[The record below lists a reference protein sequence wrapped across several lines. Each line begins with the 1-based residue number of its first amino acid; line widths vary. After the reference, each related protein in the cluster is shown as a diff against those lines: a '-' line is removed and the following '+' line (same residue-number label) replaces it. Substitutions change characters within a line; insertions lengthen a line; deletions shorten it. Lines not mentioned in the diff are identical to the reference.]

1 MHAIGAGLDAAK
13 TLADLVRIGGLRAI
27 VDLLRMGGGAALEA
41 RQLVAALPDPGRCPG
56 SCPRSPLF

>member
-1 MHAIGAGLDAAK
+1 MHRIGAGLEAAK

-41 RQLVAALPDPGRCPG
+41 RHLVAALPDPGRCPG
-56 SCPRSPLF
+56 SCPRSPPF